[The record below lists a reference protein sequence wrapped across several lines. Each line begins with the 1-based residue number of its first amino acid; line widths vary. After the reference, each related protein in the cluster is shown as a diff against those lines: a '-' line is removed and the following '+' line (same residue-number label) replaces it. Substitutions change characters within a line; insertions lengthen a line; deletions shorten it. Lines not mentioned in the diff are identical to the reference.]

1 MVKEMTPENAMFLL
15 QDIYLPALKN
25 ESRTTR
31 KVLEAVPPDN
41 SDHRPD
47 PASRSAIDL
56 VRHIALADIRF
67 METPLTGEFS
77 TTLALPAH
85 VKTPAEIANW
95 YAERFDKNFDPLS
108 KATRE
113 NCRFSRHAPNA
124 RRLLP
129 AAGPPPYHSSPRTI
143 EFLPALHGRQGAGH
157 LRRELRLRASAQGGA
172 SQLNCD
178 VAVPPLLTP
187 TSPTGQLLPEC

>member
-108 KATRE
+108 KATGEQLAKIVDFRGMLQMPAVS
-113 NCRFSRHAPNA
+113 FLLLGLRH
-124 RRLLP
+124 
-129 AAGPPPYHSSPRTI
+129 TI
-143 EFLPALHGRQGAGH
+143 HHR
-157 LRRELRLRASAQGGA
+157 
-172 SQLNCD
+172 
-178 VAVPPLLTP
+178 
-187 TSPTGQLLPEC
+187 GQLSSYLRCMGAKVPAIYGESYDSEQARKAAQAS